1 MIRRDYLVVGAGV
14 GGANVCEGIRE
25 HDKKGSIMLVGN
37 ESMRPYYRSQLF
49 KGFLSKTATTAEKLQ
64 CLPTD
69 WYEKQNVD
77 LRLDTLLTQFNI
89 ERRIAVL
96 ANGQAVE
103 FRKACLATGSRAK
116 RPPVAGA
123 TLGNVFYLRSMR
135 DVMALREVSELER
148 HVVIVGGGC
157 IGVETAALLAQNTKL
172 NVTLMHRGQHVWRRW
187 LDPETA
193 AWLTEYLGSHGV
205 KMLMGETLNG
215 FEGRTV
221 LKNVQTKSGQRF
233 GAGLAI
239 VAVGAEPNLG
249 LVANTPLAYPNGAP
263 VNEFLE
269 TDEKGIFAVGDI
281 ALYPSKVFGGV
292 RRTDH
297 GNCAEV
303 QGKIAGGNMTGK
315 KRTKFEYVPQWS
327 SSIFDLQFNFVG
339 DFAKPPTRVEIEG
352 DRAKKK
358 FILRCFQ
365 LNALSGVILCNQ
377 SSEKVAAAESQLRD
391 WPRGKKAA
399 SAEA

>member
-1 MIRRDYLVVGAGV
+1 M
-14 GGANVCEGIRE
+14 CEGIRE
-25 HDKKGSIMLVGN
+25 YDKKGSIMLVGN
-37 ESMRPYYRSQLF
+37 ESARPYYRSQLF
-49 KGFLSKTATTAEKLQ
+49 KGFLGKTATTAEKLQ
-64 CLPTD
+64 CLPGD
-69 WYEKQNVD
+69 WYEKNDVD
-77 LRLDTLLTQFNI
+77 LRLDTLLTQFNL

-103 FRKACLATGSRAK
+103 FRKACLSMGSRSK
-116 RPPVAGA
+116 RPQVAGA
-123 TLGNVFYLRSMR
+123 NLGNVFYLRSMR
-135 DVMALREVSELER
+135 DVMALREVSALER

-157 IGVETAALLAQNTKL
+157 IGVETAALLAQNSKL

-193 AWLTEYLGSHGV
+193 AWLTEYLGSHGI

-239 VAVGAEPNLG
+239 VAVGTEPNLG
-249 LVANTPLAYPNGAP
+249 LVANTPLSYPNGAP

-292 RRTDH
+292 RRTDN
-297 GNCAEV
+297 GDCAEV

-315 KRTKFEYVPQWS
+315 KRTKFDYVPQWS
-327 SSIFDLQFNFVG
+327 SSVFDLQFNFVG
-339 DFAKPPTRVEIEG
+339 DFSKPPTRVEIEG

-365 LNALSGVILCNQ
+365 LNALMGVILCNQ
-377 SSEKVAAAESQLRD
+377 APEKVATAEAQLRE